1 MTLHKFTT
9 YSNDAKLALS
19 LLSRTPISVED
30 GAYQRTAKAVWAY
43 GLVGIVWGTLVWA
56 VGLCAVTLNIPDG
69 LAALIALGTGL
80 IFTGALH
87 EDGLADCADGLWG
100 AQEKQRR
107 LEIMKDSQIGSYGGA
122 RLLKDRAQ
130 SPA

>member
-80 IFTGALH
+80 IFFVV
-87 EDGLADCADGLWG
+87 
-100 AQEKQRR
+100 
-107 LEIMKDSQIGSYGGA
+107 SQA
-122 RLLKDRAQ
+122 
-130 SPA
+130 